1 MKKQFLEEGTVST
14 LPHTDA
20 RRNEANPV
28 GPHLQRHRWEARRFF
43 CIFTLAVEEMVLN
56 QTIFKKIQ
64 IAASQEN
71 TVQDLNLYLILVS
84 TYRSRISV
92 KKGPG

>member
-43 CIFTLAVEEMVLN
+43 CIFTLAVEEMATSRL
-56 QTIFKKIQ
+56 QLLKKILYMISYVRCYFQ
-64 IAASQEN
+64 YTDQEF
-71 TVQDLNLYLILVS
+71 
-84 TYRSRISV
+84 SV